1 MKSRKIK
8 TEISE
13 KLKNVCEEL
22 SEKERKGVLVGMLVT
37 STVLCGIT
45 VARAFGRFLSHGT
58 QKELPFVHPV
68 DSLHRADK
76 DSIMYHPKTN
86 EAEEET
92 TVQPE
97 NGRALKEE
105 PEKEKKVL
113 TPEEMEKRRKFIV
126 IPAFVLVFLG
136 VMY

>member
-58 QKELPFVHPV
+58 QKGVAVCPSGGLPP
-68 DSLHRADK
+68 
-76 DSIMYHPKTN
+76 P
-86 EAEEET
+86 
-92 TVQPE
+92 
-97 NGRALKEE
+97 G
-105 PEKEKKVL
+105 
-113 TPEEMEKRRKFIV
+113 
-126 IPAFVLVFLG
+126 G
-136 VMY
+136 

>member
-22 SEKERKGVLVGMLVT
+22 SEKERKGVLVT

-86 EAEEET
+86 E
-92 TVQPE
+92 
-97 NGRALKEE
+97 
-105 PEKEKKVL
+105 
-113 TPEEMEKRRKFIV
+113 
-126 IPAFVLVFLG
+126 
-136 VMY
+136 

>member
-45 VARAFGRFLSHGT
+45 VARAFGVFSLTAHKRSCRL
-58 QKELPFVHPV
+58 VHPV

-86 EAEEET
+86 E
-92 TVQPE
+92 
-97 NGRALKEE
+97 
-105 PEKEKKVL
+105 
-113 TPEEMEKRRKFIV
+113 
-126 IPAFVLVFLG
+126 
-136 VMY
+136 

>member
-1 MKSRKIK
+1 
-8 TEISE
+8 
-13 KLKNVCEEL
+13 
-22 SEKERKGVLVGMLVT
+22 MLVT

-86 EAEEET
+86 E
-92 TVQPE
+92 
-97 NGRALKEE
+97 
-105 PEKEKKVL
+105 
-113 TPEEMEKRRKFIV
+113 
-126 IPAFVLVFLG
+126 
-136 VMY
+136 

>member
-76 DSIMYHPKTN
+76 DSIMYHPKTI
-86 EAEEET
+86 ESG
-92 TVQPE
+92 QIMIWKSPE
-97 NGRALKEE
+97 RQK
-105 PEKEKKVL
+105 
-113 TPEEMEKRRKFIV
+113 KRRYSRKTAE
-126 IPAFVLVFLG
+126 P
-136 VMY
+136 

>member
-45 VARAFGRFLSHGT
+45 VARAFGRFSLSRHTKGVAVCPSGG
-58 QKELPFVHPV
+58 LPP
-68 DSLHRADK
+68 
-76 DSIMYHPKTN
+76 P
-86 EAEEET
+86 
-92 TVQPE
+92 
-97 NGRALKEE
+97 G
-105 PEKEKKVL
+105 
-113 TPEEMEKRRKFIV
+113 
-126 IPAFVLVFLG
+126 G
-136 VMY
+136 

>member
-86 EAEEET
+86 E
-92 TVQPE
+92 
-97 NGRALKEE
+97 LC
-105 PEKEKKVL
+105 KKKIWKS
-113 TPEEMEKRRKFIV
+113 PKRQKKRRYSRKTAE
-126 IPAFVLVFLG
+126 P
-136 VMY
+136 

>member
-22 SEKERKGVLVGMLVT
+22 SEKERKGVLVGMLAI
-37 STVLCGIT
+37 STVLCAIT
-45 VARAFGRFLSHGT
+45 VTRAFGRFLSHGT

-76 DSIMYHPKTN
+76 DLSLIH
-86 EAEEET
+86 
-92 TVQPE
+92 
-97 NGRALKEE
+97 
-105 PEKEKKVL
+105 
-113 TPEEMEKRRKFIV
+113 I
-126 IPAFVLVFLG
+126 
-136 VMY
+136 

>member
-76 DSIMYHPKTN
+76 DSIMYHPKPN
-86 EAEEET
+86 ELWKIKIWKSPKR
-92 TVQPE
+92 Q
-97 NGRALKEE
+97 K
-105 PEKEKKVL
+105 
-113 TPEEMEKRRKFIV
+113 KRRYSRKTAE
-126 IPAFVLVFLG
+126 P
-136 VMY
+136 